1 MSGLAG
7 AVAGSRRYG
16 SPAAALVVAGLLALL
31 MVVPL
36 VALTRVATGGGPAG
50 VARALAAPGAGR
62 AIAHTVE
69 VALVV
74 TALAVGAGTALALAI
89 ERRPA
94 RSRRIPRML
103 VASGLVVP
111 EFVLGFA
118 WTQAYGPTGLSDRLA
133 GVAIPGLYG
142 PAGIVLVLAT
152 HAVPLAYLAVT
163 AGLAARTDAD
173 LERAARACGATGW
186 ATLRTVTLPL
196 LRVPLLA
203 ASALVFV
210 SAVNSFAVAQ
220 LLGTPAGFSTMSTLV
235 YRNLNLSADPVAFTD
250 LTVVAVAMVAL
261 VALVVGPADAW
272 FGTSPHGS
280 QRAGPEGA
288 GPALDFAGQR
298 GRASR
303 PGTHGRAWRL
313 PGSVADAAAWAYAVL
328 TVGLPLLAVVLAA
341 VTRGPGLLPV
351 PQNWTLANV
360 TDAFAGGTG
369 PALLRSIRLAVA
381 AAVLVPLLGL
391 LVAGLPSRRWRGPLA
406 TAVTLAYAVPGSAL
420 AVGVMIGY
428 GRWLAGSA
436 LIILV
441 AYLAK
446 FWVLGYRPIQAALDR
461 MPPEPVLAAR
471 VSGAGPATAVRT
483 VVLPPLRTAVGS
495 GAALAF
501 LFAFHEL
508 TMSTILYGPGSE
520 TFAVVVLN
528 LRELGNVGVTA
539 ALAVVLTVPVCLA
552 AGLLLALNRRG
563 AARRPA

>member
-1 MSGLAG
+1 
-7 AVAGSRRYG
+7 
-16 SPAAALVVAGLLALL
+16 
-31 MVVPL
+31 
-36 VALTRVATGGGPAG
+36 
-50 VARALAAPGAGR
+50 
-62 AIAHTVE
+62 
-69 VALVV
+69 
-74 TALAVGAGTALALAI
+74 
-89 ERRPA
+89 
-94 RSRRIPRML
+94 ML

-303 PGTHGRAWRL
+303 PGSHGRAWRL

-528 LRELGNVGVTA
+528 HRDLGNVGVAA
-539 ALAVVLTVPVCLA
+539 ALAIVLTVPVCLA
-552 AGLLLALNRRG
+552 AGLLLALNRPGRALG
-563 AARRPA
+563 RPGRPG